1 MMLLN
6 SLLKDEVDEIREKAL
21 YYIDLIE
28 NGGEHDIDSLKD
40 IQINA
45 IQQMIED
52 NDDVEINYQMV
63 SSYMQN
69 NDITELNQTTN
80 KKKNDNDIFEM
91 N

>member
-1 MMLLN
+1 MLLN

>member
-40 IQINA
+40 I
-45 IQQMIED
+45 
-52 NDDVEINYQMV
+52 
-63 SSYMQN
+63 
-69 NDITELNQTTN
+69 
-80 KKKNDNDIFEM
+80 
-91 N
+91 